1 MSGRNNFILL
11 GVTILVLGLWPGTHA
26 HGLEVDRISA
36 YVKPVSHI
44 TFSHAV
50 RTKGISFFLG
60 LVAVLVF
67 GVLMSRLA
75 GLHNRLNR
83 YERRSSAEAEDK
95 NTINVELARLQNML
109 DWLPSE
115 CWLFDGKSYNC
126 LQANILA
133 RQGALVEDDVSVMS
147 LPDLLVDLDRD
158 AFDVLIGSIQSGEQS
173 HVVFR
178 ARRQRADGSN
188 YPAEVRLQWLDQGP
202 SSAILAVMFDTTE
215 AERLGF
221 ALHREK
227 ECNRLALE
235 TVAEALVITDVQGRI
250 EYLNPVAEDLSGLAA
265 IDVLGRPIVKTIKLQ
280 RGNTGDPCDPV
291 SICIARN
298 APQTLAED
306 TEAENSFGARYR
318 AHGLVIPRLDS
329 EGIVDGAVMVMR
341 DIEEI
346 KAPKIAS
353 FPHGKYDRAAS

>member
-1 MSGRNNFILL
+1 MLGKTNFILL
-11 GVTILVLGLWPGTHA
+11 GMTILVLGLWPGTHA
-26 HGLEVDRISA
+26 HGLEVERASA
-36 YVKPVSHI
+36 YTKPVSPI
-44 TFSHAV
+44 TFSHIV
-50 RTKGISFFLG
+50 RTRGISFFLG
-60 LVAVLVF
+60 LVVVLVF
-67 GVLMSRLA
+67 GVLMGRLA
-75 GLHNRLNR
+75 GLHNRLVR
-83 YERRSSAEAEDK
+83 YERRPDYEIKDK
-95 NTINVELARLQNML
+95 NIIGAELARLQNML

-115 CWLFDGKSYNC
+115 CWLFDGKTFEC
-126 LQANILA
+126 IQANILA
-133 RQGALVEDDVSVMS
+133 REGALAGDDVSVMS

-158 AFDVLIGSIQSGEQS
+158 AFDVLIGSIQTGKQS

-188 YPAEVRLQWLDQGP
+188 YPAEVRLQWLGQGP
-202 SSAILAVMFDTTE
+202 SPTILAIMFDTTE

-250 EYLNPVAEDLSGLAA
+250 EYLNPVAEGLSGLSA

-280 RGNTGDPCDPV
+280 RGKAGDACDPV

-306 TEAENSFGARYR
+306 TEAENSFGVRYR
-318 AHGLVIPRLDS
+318 VHGLVIPRLDPD
-329 EGIVDGAVMVMR
+329 GIVDGAVMVMR

-346 KAPKIAS
+346 KALKIAS
-353 FPHGKYDRAAS
+353 FPDGKYDRATG